1 MIAFLNMEIPF
12 GLSLREKAYR
22 VIRNCIVTCEFPPG
36 SPLNERELCEMI
48 GVSRTPIREALNRL
62 EKEKL
67 VVITSQKGAT
77 VSSITP
83 RVIDEIYQLRD
94 VLEPYVVSI
103 VTPTFSEELLQRFR
117 HGFMAKPQGPYEALV
132 ALDSELHFAII
143 SAFGNEYLNDL
154 IGNMYTQ
161 NERIRFLS
169 TRVPERLNET
179 VQEHLAIVEAM
190 LTRNPQKA
198 ADAMR
203 EHLKRSRYVAFKI

>member
-1 MIAFLNMEIPF
+1 MVAFLNMDIPD

-22 VIRNCIVTCEFPPG
+22 IIRNRIVTCEFSPG

-48 GVSRTPIREALNRL
+48 CVSRTPIREALNRL

-67 VVITSQKGAT
+67 VFITSQKGAT
-77 VSSITP
+77 VSTITP

-94 VLEPYVVSI
+94 VLEPYVVSM
-103 VTPTFSEELLQRFR
+103 VTPTFSAETLQRFR
-117 HGFMAKPQGPYEALV
+117 KRFATKSSGPYEDLV
-132 ALDSELHFAII
+132 ALDSELHYAII

-154 IGNMYTQ
+154 MGNMFTQ

-169 TRVPERLNET
+169 TRVPERLGET
-179 VQEHLAIVEAM
+179 VQEHLAIVDAM
-190 LTRNPQKA
+190 LARDTQKA

-203 EHLKRSRYVAFKI
+203 EHLKRSRYAAFKL